1 MSGWIIALIVIAI
14 ILVLAIWVIGMYNSL
29 IGMRNR
35 VGNSWAQV
43 DVLLKQRAD
52 LIPNLVEVVKGY
64 ATHESTVFEQVT
76 KARAG
81 VVEVA
86 NNPNSTLEQRAAA
99 EQALTNAM
107 VNLRAI
113 VEAYPDLK
121 ANQNFLDLQG
131 RLASLEDKI
140 AYGRQFYNDTVLKY
154 NNRIMQVPVFRR
166 GRRRSLG
173 PAGQVLSSRA
183 PRMRMAVYAGRS
195 YTLPYTLRASRAM
208 QGHR

>member
-14 ILVLAIWVIGMYNSL
+14 ILVLTIWVIGMYNSL

-86 NNPNSTLEQRAAA
+86 NTQIPRSSS
-99 EQALTNAM
+99 ALQPSRHSPSDGESAGDC
-107 VNLRAI
+107 RSI
-113 VEAYPDLK
+113 PGP
-121 ANQNFLDLQG
+121 QG
-131 RLASLEDKI
+131 
-140 AYGRQFYNDTVLKY
+140 
-154 NNRIMQVPVFRR
+154 
-166 GRRRSLG
+166 
-173 PAGQVLSSRA
+173 
-183 PRMRMAVYAGRS
+183 
-195 YTLPYTLRASRAM
+195 
-208 QGHR
+208 

>member
-140 AYGRQFYNDTVLKY
+140 VYGRQFYNDTVLK
-154 NNRIMQVPVFRR
+154 
-166 GRRRSLG
+166 
-173 PAGQVLSSRA
+173 
-183 PRMRMAVYAGRS
+183 
-195 YTLPYTLRASRAM
+195 
-208 QGHR
+208 

>member
-14 ILVLAIWVIGMYNSL
+14 ILVLTIWVIGMYNSL

-140 AYGRQFYNDTVLKY
+140 AYGRQFYL
-154 NNRIMQVPVFRR
+154 
-166 GRRRSLG
+166 SLI
-173 PAGQVLSSRA
+173 
-183 PRMRMAVYAGRS
+183 
-195 YTLPYTLRASRAM
+195 
-208 QGHR
+208 HI

>member
-14 ILVLAIWVIGMYNSL
+14 ILVLTIWVIGMYNSL

-113 VEAYPDLK
+113 VEAYPPQGEPELPRP
-121 ANQNFLDLQG
+121 AG

-154 NNRIMQVPVFRR
+154 NNRIMQVPTNIIAGMFHFQPAQYFAADEAD
-166 GRRRSLG
+166 RSS
-173 PAGQVLSSRA
+173 PQVKF
-183 PRMRMAVYAGRS
+183 
-195 YTLPYTLRASRAM
+195 
-208 QGHR
+208 